1 MEKKF
6 PQGVPVVRPRTIGR
20 LAQEAGVN
28 VETIRFYERRGLLRQ
43 PTAPVSGW
51 RVYDPSA
58 VWIIHYI
65 KLGRQLGF
73 TLSEL
78 KTLLSNVSAG
88 KLFCRSVQR
97 AYEDKIQ
104 LLGQKIDQM
113 KAMRR
118 ELKKALIACIER
130 SATGIAR

>member
-1 MEKKF
+1 M
-6 PQGVPVVRPRTIGR
+6 
-20 LAQEAGVN
+20 
-28 VETIRFYERRGLLRQ
+28 
-43 PTAPVSGW
+43 
-51 RVYDPSA
+51 YDPSA

-130 SATGIAR
+130 SATGNCPIAQRCTAQFTEPVGETATRR